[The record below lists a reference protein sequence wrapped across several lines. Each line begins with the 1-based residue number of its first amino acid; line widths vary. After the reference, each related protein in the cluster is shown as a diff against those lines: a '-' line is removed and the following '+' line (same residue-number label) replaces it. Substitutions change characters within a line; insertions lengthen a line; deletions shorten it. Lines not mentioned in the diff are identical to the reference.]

1 MGSASEVT
9 LCPGPAKHMGSE
21 RQETEQQ
28 EDKND
33 VPQREIKRLP
43 LGERHTFLRRDPIRR
58 K

>member
-9 LCPGPAKHMGSE
+9 LCQGPAKHMGSE
-21 RQETEQQ
+21 RQETAQ